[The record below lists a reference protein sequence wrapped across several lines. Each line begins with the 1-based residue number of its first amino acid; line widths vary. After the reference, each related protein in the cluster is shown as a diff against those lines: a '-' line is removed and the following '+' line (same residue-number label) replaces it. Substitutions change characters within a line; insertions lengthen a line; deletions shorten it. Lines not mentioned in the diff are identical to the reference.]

1 MCSEVQAHLHPA
13 IIIILMTAQLILKG
27 LNVFSNLFNFMKYNE
42 ISILALNVGVLS
54 LFLETFVFL
63 KLLLKNSV

>member
-1 MCSEVQAHLHPA
+1 VCSEVQAHLHPA
-13 IIIILMTAQLILKG
+13 IIIIILMTAQLILKG
-27 LNVFSNLFNFMKYNE
+27 LNVFSNLFNFMKYTE

-63 KLLLKNSV
+63 KLLLKK

>member
-1 MCSEVQAHLHPA
+1 
-13 IIIILMTAQLILKG
+13 MTAQLILKG

-63 KLLLKNSV
+63 KLLLKK

>member
-1 MCSEVQAHLHPA
+1 MQAHLHPA
-13 IIIILMTAQLILKG
+13 IIIIILMTAQLILKG

>member
-1 MCSEVQAHLHPA
+1 
-13 IIIILMTAQLILKG
+13 
-27 LNVFSNLFNFMKYNE
+27 MKYNE

-63 KLLLKNSV
+63 KLLLKKIVFKCLCACYCLLLVF